1 MSIQSSVKS
10 KYKSFRWEKD
20 LNPAQKEAVESISG
34 PLMVLAGAG
43 SGKTRVI
50 SYRIAYLASTRT
62 VSADKILALTFTNKA
77 AQEMRSRVLKLIRG
91 TYSTLWIGTFHS
103 LFSRILRREA
113 KHLGFT
119 SNFSIYDEQDQ
130 LWAVKNVITNW
141 KLPTGD
147 YTPQIILSKISKL
160 KSRLVSTEEYA
171 ASDDGSPLWDFV
183 SPVYT
188 MYMQYL
194 KANNALDFDDL
205 LMSTY
210 RLFKG
215 HPDLLKKYQ
224 NKFKYILVDEFQD
237 TNLAQYQILIQLAAE
252 HKNICVVG
260 DDDQSIYRWRGAEIK
275 NILQFEHDFPDT
287 KVIRLEQNY
296 RSTKNI
302 LTAAN
307 SVIKN
312 NRIRHDKTLWTDK
325 GDGEKVILHQADTDR
340 DEAQWVVQSIESEV
354 LKEKWKWGDFAIL
367 YRLNAQ
373 SRIFEDN
380 LRRNNIPYTVV
391 GGLRFYERKEVK
403 DVLAYLSIIVNP
415 SDAIMLKRI
424 INYPHRGIGKQTV
437 SKIEAYAQ
445 EQSLSLYESLK
456 QVNRIPGLTPA
467 RLETLKEFYS
477 FVSKYRKLKNQ
488 ISLVELVVSLI
499 EALEVFQHLEREYH
513 NDAAGR
519 IENIRELLRAIEEY
533 GTHTENDTLENY
545 LSEVVL
551 LTDIDNWDSEK
562 QHVSIMTFH
571 AAKGLEF
578 PIVYVTGAEEGILP
592 IASSLEDP
600 DALEEE
606 RRLFYVGTTRAMDI
620 LHITSANLRGM
631 YGKFDENPPSRFLC
645 ELEKK
650 SLIQTDAEPVF
661 TFDVPPKKSKTPHLV
676 PASQLSTNGQF
687 KTGMKVAHPD
697 FGVGVI
703 HSVEK
708 KGASTK
714 IKVTFEGRTTKT
726 LMAEYAPLLIIR

>member
-20 LNPAQKEAVESISG
+20 LNPAQKQAVESISG

-62 VSADKILALTFTNKA
+62 VSADKIMALTFTNKA
-77 AQEMRSRVLKLIRG
+77 AQEMQSRILKLIRD
-91 TYSTLWIGTFHS
+91 TYSTLWVGTFHS

-130 LWAVKNVITNW
+130 LRAVKNVIVNW
-141 KLPTGD
+141 KLPTGNH
-147 YTPQIILSKISKL
+147 TPQIILSKISKL

-171 ASDDGSPLWDFV
+171 ASDDGSPWWDFV

-237 TNLAQYQILIQLAAE
+237 TNLAQYQILTQLAAE
-252 HKNICVVG
+252 HRNICVVG

-325 GDGEKVILHQADTDR
+325 GDGEKVILHRADTDR
-340 DEAQWVVQSIESEV
+340 DEAQWVAQNIESEV
-354 LKEKWKWGDFAIL
+354 LKEKWKWSDFAIL

-373 SRIFEDN
+373 SRLFEDQ

-415 SDAIMLKRI
+415 SDSIMLKRI

-456 QVNRIPGLTPA
+456 QVDRIPGLTPA

-488 ISLVELVVSLI
+488 VSLVELVVSLI
-499 EALEVFQHLEREYH
+499 EALEVFQLLEREYH
-513 NDAAGR
+513 DDAAGR

-533 GTHTENDTLENY
+533 GTHIEKATLESY

-606 RRLFYVGTTRAMDI
+606 RRLFYVGTTRAMNI
-620 LHITSANLRGM
+620 LHITSAHMRGM

-650 SLIQTDAEPVF
+650 SFIQTDAEPVF
-661 TFDVPPKKSKTPHLV
+661 TFDAPPKKPKTPHLV

-703 HSVEK
+703 RSVEK

-714 IKVTFEGRTTKT
+714 IKVTFEGQIVKT
-726 LMAEYAPLLIIR
+726 LMAEYAPLRIIR